1 MGGSGSPRYEAWM
14 RTRIIFAACLS
25 ALAAPAV
32 AQGASATAPAAAP
45 LEDLVRVALDTS
57 EGRIVLALDR
67 GRAPLTTANFLNYVD
82 SKRLD
87 GEAFYRA
94 FKYGDGGIVQG
105 GITSDGRKLYP
116 PIDVEPTTRTGLKNK
131 AWTIA
136 MANAG
141 PGTTRSDFFIMTT
154 DIPAFD
160 AKGNDIGFAA
170 FGRVV
175 EGQEVV
181 KRILAAPVSPTK
193 GEGSMK
199 GQMLEPAV
207 KIVKAARLPE

>member
-1 MGGSGSPRYEAWM
+1 M
-14 RTRIIFAACLS
+14 TIRILLAALALS
-25 ALAAPAV
+25 ASSI
-32 AQGASATAPAAAP
+32 ASAQAPAAAK
-45 LEDLVRVALDTS
+45 EDLVRIALDTDK
-57 EGRIVLALDR
+57 GRIVLALDQ
-67 GRAPLTTANFLNYVD
+67 GRAPVTTANFLAYVD
-82 SKRLD
+82 KGFFN
-87 GEAFYRA
+87 GESFYRA
-94 FKYGDGGIVQG
+94 FKYGAGGIVQG
-105 GITSDGRKLYP
+105 GVRSGGRQLP
-116 PIDVEPTTRTGLKNK
+116 PIAHEPTSQTGLSNK

-160 AKGNDIGFAA
+160 AKGADIGFAA

-181 KRILAAPVSPTK
+181 KAILAAPVSPTK
-193 GEGSMK
+193 GEGSMR

-207 KIVKAARLPE
+207 KIVKAERVD

>member
-1 MGGSGSPRYEAWM
+1 MKN
-14 RTRIIFAACLS
+14 RIALAFCLS
-25 ALAAPAV
+25 AVAFPAIAQPAPMGILKPV
-32 AQGASATAPAAAP
+32 PKD
-45 LEDLVRVALDTS
+45 DLVKVALETDK
-57 EGRIVLALDR
+57 GRIVLALDR
-67 GRAPLTTANFLNYVD
+67 GRAPLTTANFLAYVD
-82 SKRLD
+82 KHWFG

-94 FKYGDGGIVQG
+94 FQYGNGGVVQG
-105 GITSDGRKLYP
+105 GVRSGGKQLP
-116 PIDVEPTTRTGLKNK
+116 PIEVEPTSKTGLSNK

-141 PGTTRSDFFIMTT
+141 PGTTHSDFFIMTT

-160 AKGNDIGFAA
+160 AKGADMGFAA
-170 FGRVV
+170 FGRVI

-181 KRILAAPVSPTK
+181 KAILAAPVSPDK

-207 KIVKAARLPE
+207 KIVQAERLPG

>member
-1 MGGSGSPRYEAWM
+1 MGGSASPRYEARM
-14 RTRIIFAACLS
+14 RTRIILAACLP
-25 ALAAPAV
+25 ALAAPAI
-32 AQGASATAPAAAP
+32 AQAPMGILAPAP
-45 LEDLVRVALDTS
+45 KDDFVRVALDTS

-67 GRAPLTTANFLNYVD
+67 GRAPLTTANFLKYVD

-94 FKYGDGGIVQG
+94 FKYAGGGIIQG
-105 GITSDGRKLYP
+105 GVTSDARKLYP
-116 PIDVEPTTRTGLKNK
+116 AVPHEPSNATGLKNT

-136 MANAG
+136 MANSG
-141 PGTTRSDFFIMTT
+141 PGTARSDFFIMTT

-160 AKGNDIGFAA
+160 AKGADIGFAA

-181 KRILAAPVSPTK
+181 RAILAAPVSPTK

-207 KIVKAARLPE
+207 KIIKAERVG

>member
-1 MGGSGSPRYEAWM
+1 M
-14 RTRIIFAACLS
+14 RTRIILAACLS
-25 ALAAPAV
+25 ALAAPTL
-32 AQGASATAPAAAP
+32 AQGAPATPPAVAPA
-45 LEDLVRVALDTS
+45 EDLVRVALDTS

-67 GRAPLTTANFLNYVD
+67 GRAPLTTANFLQYVD
-82 SKRLD
+82 NERLD

-94 FKYGDGGIVQG
+94 FKYAGGGIIQG

-116 PIDVEPTTRTGLKNK
+116 PVPHEPTSATGLKNT

-136 MANAG
+136 MANSG
-141 PGTTRSDFFIMTT
+141 PGTARSDFFIMTT

-160 AKGNDIGFAA
+160 AKGSAIGFAA

-181 KRILAAPVSPTK
+181 NKILAAPVSPGR

-199 GQMLEPAV
+199 GQMLEPTV
-207 KIVKAARLPE
+207 KIVKAARID

>member
-1 MGGSGSPRYEAWM
+1 M
-14 RTRIIFAACLS
+14 TIRILLAALALS
-25 ALAAPAV
+25 ASSI
-32 AQGASATAPAAAP
+32 ASAQAPAAAK
-45 LEDLVRVALDTS
+45 EDLVRVALDTDK
-57 EGRIVLALDR
+57 GRIVLALDQ
-67 GRAPLTTANFLNYVD
+67 GRAPVTTANFLAYVD
-82 SKRLD
+82 KGFFN
-87 GEAFYRA
+87 GESFYRA
-94 FKYGDGGIVQG
+94 FKYGAGGIVQG
-105 GITSDGRKLYP
+105 GVRSGGRQLP
-116 PIDVEPTTRTGLKNK
+116 PIAHEPTSLTGLSNK

-160 AKGNDIGFAA
+160 AKGADIGFAA

-181 KRILAAPVSPTK
+181 KAILAAPVSPTK
-193 GEGSMK
+193 GEGAMR

-207 KIVKAARLPE
+207 KIVKAERVD